1 VFRGRPGW
9 ESFSEGSR
17 SRVSLILFVIKL
29 DDEVVKEVGG
39 ERFAR
44 ANSQREEELER
55 RVGITPGGG
64 EPGMQY

>member
-1 VFRGRPGW
+1 MSRGRPGW
-9 ESFSEGSR
+9 ESFSAGSR
-17 SRVSLILFVIKL
+17 SRVSLILSVIKL

-39 ERFAR
+39 

-55 RVGITPGGG
+55 RAGIAPGGG